1 MGSNEGQS
9 LNSAIDAA
17 DEGNASGFRDAVRAE
32 LYGRVKS
39 HLDGLRVEMSES
51 VLGENL
57 TGAPSA
63 PPTTKP
69 IKAGDLRIVPTAAG
83 AAKDDITLDP
93 NFEKEFFVKTIPY
106 KNQKITIKQ
115 LGTGFGKPIRIYI
128 NDRRWEFFPGPKV
141 GIKAAQ
147 TYIDEL
153 MKDVK
158 KDPQLAQA
166 MTAQIKQD
174 KAAGVSTV
182 HAPVDA
188 GKPNE
193 VADAAVKNADA
204 QLKHK
209 ELKTGV
215 PAGGK
220 KPAAPKAPKPPAPP
234 KPKPSKEV
242 KPQ

>member
-1 MGSNEGQS
+1 M
-9 LNSAIDAA
+9 AIDALGQSDPTA
-17 DEGNASGFRDAVRAE
+17 FRDAVYAALRA
-32 LYGRVKS
+32 RVRSSLSGMKAA
-39 HLDGLRVEMSES
+39 VSES
-51 VLGENL
+51 ILGENL

-182 HAPVDA
+182 PAAVDA

-193 VADAAVKNADA
+193 VADAAVKHADA

>member
-1 MGSNEGQS
+1 MGRKEPQP
-9 LNSAIDAA
+9 L
-17 DEGNASGFRDAVRAE
+17 GNAVAAVGESDPVAFRDAVRSD
-32 LYGRVKS
+32 LYARVRS
-39 HLDGLRVEMSES
+39 LLGGMRSAVSEAI
-51 VLGENL
+51 LGENL

-63 PPTTKP
+63 PPVTKP
-69 IKAGDLRIVPTAAG
+69 MKAGDLRIVPTAAG
-83 AAKDDITLDP
+83 AAKDDMSLDP
-93 NFEKEFFVKTIPY
+93 NFEKEFFVKTIDY

-158 KDPQLAQA
+158 KDPQLAAA
-166 MTAQIKQD
+166 MTQQIKQD
-174 KAAGVSTV
+174 KSAGVATV
-182 HAPVDA
+182 AAPVDA

-193 VADAAVKNADA
+193 VADAA
-204 QLKHK
+204 LKTK
-209 ELKTGV
+209 ELKTGI

-220 KPAAPKAPKPPAPP
+220 KAPAAAPKAAKPPKPPAPP
-234 KPKPSKEV
+234 KPKPAKEV

>member
-1 MGSNEGQS
+1 MGTDEPQP
-9 LNSAIDAA
+9 LATAIDALGQSDPSA
-17 DEGNASGFRDAVRAE
+17 FKDAVRAL
-32 LYGRVKS
+32 LYSRVRFSLSGMKAA
-39 HLDGLRVEMSES
+39 VSES
-51 VLGENL
+51 ILGENL

-69 IKAGDLRIVPTAAG
+69 VKAGDLRIVPTAAG

-147 TYIDEL
+147 TYIDDL

-193 VADAAVKNADA
+193 VADAAVKHADA